1 MWKRSVRCPV
11 DAQDR
16 ELVEESFV
24 WLAQR
29 FGLPPGSHWDQGAAA
44 SPISAFFPRRFAG
57 SPDQMNA
64 LVGGVGAA
72 MGLEDAGRLTAVPLV
87 RRGTGARGLTGCSG
101 YPDGAFRRA
110 EEARVVAL
118 DPALAARPVA
128 LLATVAHMLGHL
140 RFAAQ
145 RRVPADRATRELLIE
160 FHAVYTG
167 FGVFGANAAVER
179 EIDAPSANAR
189 AAVSLGLR
197 QTRPTFQ
204 HSGYVSEQLHG
215 YALASYAFARGES
228 RPRWIRH
235 LDANPRTYTRRS
247 LRYLEQH
254 PAERLLDLRAGA
266 VPQAAARVPGIS

>member
-29 FGLPPGSHWDQGAAA
+29 FGLPPDSHGDQGAVA
-44 SPISAFFPRRFAG
+44 SPISQFFPRRFAG
-57 SPDQMNA
+57 SPDQTNA
-64 LVGGVGAA
+64 LVRGVGAVMA
-72 MGLEDAGRLTAVPLV
+72 MEDAERLTAVPLV
-87 RRGTGARGLTGCSG
+87 HGGTGNRGFTGCSG
-101 YPDGAFRRA
+101 YPAGAFRSA

-189 AAVSLGLR
+189 AAMSFGLR

-204 HSGYVSEQLHG
+204 HSGYLSEQLHG
-215 YALASYAFARGES
+215 YALASYAFATGEA
-228 RPRWIRH
+228 RPKWIRH
-235 LDANPRTYTRRS
+235 LDANPRAYTKQS
-247 LRYLEQH
+247 MRYLEQH
-254 PAERLLDLRAGA
+254 PAERLLGLRAGT
-266 VPQAAARVPGIS
+266 VPQAAARVPGIA